1 MCGLLYID
9 FNLAGWVDISDF
21 DIIVYILIVDL
32 YLNEGNVYY

>member
-21 DIIVYILIVDL
+21 DIIV
-32 YLNEGNVYY
+32 VYPYSRSVLE